1 MSGLV
6 MAELKQN
13 NHSRSVAHVG
23 VMKNVLFICLYG
35 IHDMLLFCGPTEMNN
50 TANISHDF

>member
-13 NHSRSVAHVG
+13 NHSRSAAHVG
-23 VMKNVLFICLYG
+23 IMKNIF
-35 IHDMLLFCGPTEMNN
+35 
-50 TANISHDF
+50 

>member
-13 NHSRSVAHVG
+13 NHSRSVAHIG
-23 VMKNVLFICLYG
+23 IMKNVFLPVYMKYMTCCYSV
-35 IHDMLLFCGPTEMNN
+35 DQQK
-50 TANISHDF
+50 